1 MQRSI
6 RVSREARSIMLVH
19 LCLGLLVIIF
29 GALQFFPSCRT
40 QTWNSSQQFLV
51 LIKLLDGVGF
61 ISSGKQFRERDV
73 SKIEILLNE
82 QHKTSNLISIFP
94 LLIIFYLEEPSYNQ
108 ALEFLFLICYLTTF
122 LWKWGSNV
130 NIELVVKID
139 FTRIIFVTSIYFHP
153 VIAVWTSNEFYTLVF
168 FSHLL

>member
-1 MQRSI
+1 M
-6 RVSREARSIMLVH
+6 
-19 LCLGLLVIIF
+19 
-29 GALQFFPSCRT
+29 
-40 QTWNSSQQFLV
+40 
-51 LIKLLDGVGF
+51 
-61 ISSGKQFRERDV
+61 
-73 SKIEILLNE
+73 
-82 QHKTSNLISIFP
+82 
-94 LLIIFYLEEPSYNQ
+94 LIILYLEEPSYNQ

-168 FSHLL
+168 FFLTYYSPVILSEHSLNFLVTILKSTWSHYRLIFSITRKEHAVILILPELCKEAFSHVFELIWA